1 MGSAGNGIEVQSKW
15 LTPMQL
21 VACECAIFHKR
32 IYANVL
38 LIIYVCMCVLRR
50 SVAYCHIVLYYN
62 DVAMWKV
69 YDCGMCSP
77 SVTLTVNCI
86 Y

>member
-38 LIIYVCMCVLRR
+38 LIIYVCMCVLKEE
-50 SVAYCHIVLYYN
+50 CGVLPHCF
-62 DVAMWKV
+62 V
-69 YDCGMCSP
+69 
-77 SVTLTVNCI
+77 LQ
-86 Y
+86 